1 MILERVTP
9 ESVGI
14 HSEGIL
20 KFIDLAE
27 SRGLELH
34 SMMLLR
40 HGKVCAEGWWKPYNP
55 ASPHMMFSFTKA
67 LTSTAIGFAC
77 QEGALSLDDRLSE
90 LFPDKMPEN
99 PSENLLACTVR
110 DLLTMCLGQEKSF
123 LMGGERPYYED
134 RNWVRLAL
142 RQPFVYA
149 PGEKFVYNNVG
160 PYLAGI
166 LVQRRAGC
174 DLVHYLMPRM
184 FAPMGIQLPT
194 WENDPNGQTF
204 GAGGLFLT
212 IDELHLFGQLLLQ
225 NGEWNGK
232 QLIPAEWVKEAT
244 SKQVENG
251 SEGYGYLFW
260 AGPEGS
266 FRADGKYG
274 QFVIL
279 MRDKNAVVTVTAES
293 RDAGAL
299 LRAVF
304 EEIYPQL

>member
-1 MILERVTP
+1 M
-9 ESVGI
+9 
-14 HSEGIL
+14 
-20 KFIDLAE
+20 
-27 SRGLELH
+27 
-34 SMMLLR
+34 
-40 HGKVCAEGWWKPYNP
+40 
-55 ASPHMMFSFTKA
+55 
-67 LTSTAIGFAC
+67 
-77 QEGALSLDDRLSE
+77 
-90 LFPDKMPEN
+90 
-99 PSENLLACTVR
+99 R

-251 SEGYGYLFW
+251 SELPLLGRPRGFLPRRRQIRPVRHFD
-260 AGPEGS
+260 ARQKRRRHRP
-266 FRADGKYG
+266 RRKP
-274 QFVIL
+274 
-279 MRDKNAVVTVTAES
+279 RCRCTAA
-293 RDAGAL
+293 RRL
-299 LRAVF
+299 
-304 EEIYPQL
+304 

>member
-1 MILERVTP
+1 MCI
-9 ESVGI
+9 
-14 HSEGIL
+14 
-20 KFIDLAE
+20 
-27 SRGLELH
+27 
-34 SMMLLR
+34 
-40 HGKVCAEGWWKPYNP
+40 
-55 ASPHMMFSFTKA
+55 
-67 LTSTAIGFAC
+67 
-77 QEGALSLDDRLSE
+77 
-90 LFPDKMPEN
+90 
-99 PSENLLACTVR
+99 R
-110 DLLTMCLGQEKSF
+110 DS
-123 LMGGERPYYED
+123 
-134 RNWVRLAL
+134 
-142 RQPFVYA
+142 
-149 PGEKFVYNNVG
+149 
-160 PYLAGI
+160 
-166 LVQRRAGC
+166 C

-244 SKQVENG
+244 SKQVEND

>member
-1 MILERVTP
+1 MIDLTEF
-9 ESVGI
+9 ESRAVPLRALGVVVSQNGTQLARRLWDDTCRRNVYSASKSFTSMAVGI
-14 HSEGIL
+14 AQKEGLLSIDEKLTDAFKDDLPEIVSDNL
-20 KFIDLAE
+20 KA
-27 SRGLELH
+27 
-34 SMMLLR
+34 
-40 HGKVCAEGWWKPYNP
+40 A
-55 ASPHMMFSFTKA
+55 
-67 LTSTAIGFAC
+67 
-77 QEGALSLDDRLSE
+77 
-90 LFPDKMPEN
+90 
-99 PSENLLACTVR
+99 TVR
-110 DLLTMCLGQEKSF
+110 DLLTMCL
-123 LMGGERPYYED
+123 
-134 RNWVRLAL
+134 
-142 RQPFVYA
+142 
-149 PGEKFVYNNVG
+149 
-160 PYLAGI
+160 
-166 LVQRRAGC
+166 
-174 DLVHYLMPRM
+174 
-184 FAPMGIQLPT
+184 
-194 WENDPNGQTF
+194 F